1 MGDVSIIAR
10 RLTDGHV
17 QFGWSG
23 NGGYFWTVGAFLLA
37 DYNSPEMVEYLF
49 GLGQL
54 SRIWHPQSE
63 LSSDEFRTE
72 PTGQP
77 HYLTDNEDKIFR
89 QIHFV
94 DYAYFYDQNWY
105 YIHPDVF
112 LPKIRLEAVWRYME
126 QKGGQFENGFNRIV
140 LGRIIKE
147 IFGNWYWN
155 DQEFQ
160 KLAQGCGFDN
170 AAASK
175 MVADLNKCLNP
186 EEDDEDEDAFP
197 DLIYGF
203 AREHGRIVSY
213 FDSWVVVETDED
225 MEISKIL
232 MRKREEKHLETNQWG
247 VSKSWRATSRNPFSE
262 KK

>member
-10 RLTDGHV
+10 RLEDGHV

-23 NGGYFWTVGAFLLA
+23 NGGYFWTVGSFLLA

-54 SRIWHPQSE
+54 SRIWHPHSE
-63 LSSDEFRTE
+63 LTSDEFRTE

-77 HYLTDNEDKIFR
+77 HYLTNSEEKIFR

-94 DYAYFYDQNWY
+94 DYAYFYDTDRNWY
-105 YIHPDVF
+105 YIHPNVF

-126 QKGGQFENGFNRIV
+126 QTGKRVENRFNCTV

-147 IFGNWYWN
+147 IFENWYWN

-160 KLAQGCGFDN
+160 KLAQGCGFGE

-186 EEDDEDEDAFP
+186 EEDDEEEDALLK
-197 DLIYGF
+197 LIYDL
-203 AREHGRIVSY
+203 AREHGHSDDQC
-213 FDSWVVVETDED
+213 DSGLVVETDED

-232 MRKREEKHLETNQWG
+232 MRKREKKHLETNQWG
-247 VSKSWRATSRNPFSE
+247 V
-262 KK
+262 